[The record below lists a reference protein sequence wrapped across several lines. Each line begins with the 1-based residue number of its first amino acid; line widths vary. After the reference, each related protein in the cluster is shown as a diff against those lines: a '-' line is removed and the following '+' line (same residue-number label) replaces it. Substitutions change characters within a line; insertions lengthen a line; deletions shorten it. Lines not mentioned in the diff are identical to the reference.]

1 MEDLDRHYELRLTA
15 EPCRFGVVRR
25 IVTAHLRH
33 WNLASVTDQTLLGL
47 TELLANV
54 HQHVG
59 STAPCILRMH
69 ADVNADALTVEVRDD
84 SPDLPQ
90 ARTPDPLDAGGR
102 GLAIVAALC
111 KEWGAQADES
121 GKTVW
126 FTVATAPVP
135 TPALLQPVEL
145 ALDVDPLELEAVLAD

>member
-25 IVTAHLRH
+25 IVQAHLRH
-33 WNLASVTDQTLLGL
+33 WNLTSVTDQTLLGL

-59 STAPCILRMH
+59 PAAPCTLRLH
-69 ADVNADALTVEVRDD
+69 AGPDALTVEISDG
-84 SPDLPQ
+84 SPELPE
-90 ARTPDPLDAGGR
+90 ARRTDPLDSGGR
-102 GLAIVAALC
+102 GLAIVAGLC
-111 KEWGAQADES
+111 KEWGAQPDGS

-135 TPALLQPVEL
+135 TPALLQSVPL
-145 ALDVDPLELEAVLAD
+145 ALEVDALELEAVLAD

>member
-25 IVTAHLRH
+25 IVQAHLRH
-33 WNLASVTDQTLLGL
+33 WNLTAVTDQTLLGL

-59 STAPCILRMH
+59 PAARCTLRLH
-69 ADVNADALTVEVRDD
+69 AGADALTVEVSD
-84 SPDLPQ
+84 SSPELPQ
-90 ARTPDPLDAGGR
+90 AHCPEPLDAGGR
-102 GLAIVAALC
+102 GLTIVAGLC
-111 KEWGAQADES
+111 KEWGAQPDGD

-126 FTVATAPVP
+126 FTVATAPVQA
-135 TPALLQPVEL
+135 PALLQPVPL
-145 ALDVDPLELEAVLAD
+145 ALEVDALELEAVLAD